1 MSLCRSGCYQSAR
14 KMGAAWI
21 DRTLANLC
29 VSERLRSKLIDQAS
43 LFLLNGFS
51 TADLNVRVSC
61 GGRAEVVGLVR
72 ISLQVEV
79 VPLSILSDG
88 E

>member
-1 MSLCRSGCYQSAR
+1 MSLCRPGCCQSAR
-14 KMGAAWI
+14 KTGAAWI

-29 VSERLRSKLIDQAS
+29 VSERLRRKLIDQAS

-51 TADLNVRVSC
+51 AADLNVRVSC
-61 GGRAEVVGLVR
+61 GGRAEVVGLVGVALR
-72 ISLQVEV
+72 I
-79 VPLSILSDG
+79 VPLSILSGG